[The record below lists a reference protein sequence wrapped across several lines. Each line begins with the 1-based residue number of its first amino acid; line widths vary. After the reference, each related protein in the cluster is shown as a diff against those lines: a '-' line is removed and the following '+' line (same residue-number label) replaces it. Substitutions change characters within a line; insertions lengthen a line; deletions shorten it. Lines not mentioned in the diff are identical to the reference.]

1 MVKVLGIQE
10 PFGVRIQK
18 KFGKPWENILLQSDH
33 LLLEN
38 GNFLLFE
45 RGGKIYLEA
54 DKLLFET
61 SDYFRLEAG
70 RPEFLLF
77 QNIGFLFAENGSK
90 IVLNYPYGHS
100 SFGIYRLTNCR
111 EGKISTRRK
120 FYKYY
125 TDCTPARRLLRLKYT
140 NAQAGWRS
148 LTTEQKAVYNKRA
161 VGRHYSGYNLFIKEF
176 MKN

>member
-77 QNIGFLFAENGSK
+77 KNIGFLFAENGSK

-120 FYKYY
+120 FYNYY
-125 TDCTPARRLLRLKYT
+125 TDTTPGRRVWRLKF
-140 NAQAGWRS
+140 AAAVSAWQS

-161 VGRHYSGYNLFIKEF
+161 VGKHMTGNNLFIKEF
-176 MKN
+176 LKN